1 MNEKEQEIV
10 KQFIENER
18 YRKPGDG
25 LKAVKALSDL
35 MWDKIALKIRI
46 S

>member
-1 MNEKEQEIV
+1 MNRCRTQLWRL
-10 KQFIENER
+10 ENER